1 MTPSLQTEIRQRKP
15 FASLEQEASLS
26 ISRSAALLE
35 HAAAEALKPH
45 GLTPTQ
51 YNALRILRGSEPEG
65 LCRNEVRDRLI
76 ARVPDATRL
85 LERLE
90 EMALVVRAR
99 EGDDRRFVRARITR
113 AGLDLLAT
121 LDPVVEQLHRRQ
133 LGHLGERKLR
143 ALVDLLAETRDR
155 G

>member
-1 MTPSLQTEIRQRKP
+1 MTPSLQAELRQKKP
-15 FASLEQEASLS
+15 WPSLEQEATIS
-26 ISRSAALLE
+26 IARTAALLE
-35 HAAAEALKPH
+35 HAMTEALRPH
-45 GLTPTQ
+45 ELTPTQ

-90 EMALVVRAR
+90 DMKLVTRAR

-113 AGLDLLAT
+113 KGLDLLT
-121 LDPVVEQLHRRQ
+121 DLDPTVDELHRKH
-133 LGHLGERKLR
+133 LGHLGERRLR
-143 ALVDLLAETRDR
+143 TLVDLLAEARER
-155 G
+155 I